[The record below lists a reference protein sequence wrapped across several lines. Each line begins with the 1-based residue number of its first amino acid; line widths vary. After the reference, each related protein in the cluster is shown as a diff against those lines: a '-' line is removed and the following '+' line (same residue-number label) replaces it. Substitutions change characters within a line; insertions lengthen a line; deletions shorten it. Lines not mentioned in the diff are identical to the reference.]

1 MKLNYMP
8 IVLMTMKLI
17 ILTRLMINKLIYP
30 NKIMIL
36 WIFQH
41 INYKN
46 KIIIRKLKK
55 KEKED
60 HIKKKIKNSI
70 FYYLFFR
77 NDNKE
82 EIKD

>member
-1 MKLNYMP
+1 
-8 IVLMTMKLI
+8 
-17 ILTRLMINKLIYP
+17 MINKLIYP

-55 KEKED
+55 KEIKD
-60 HIKKKIKNSI
+60 HIKNKIKNSI
-70 FYYLFFR
+70 FFYLFFR
-77 NDNKE
+77 TENKE
-82 EIKD
+82 ESKD